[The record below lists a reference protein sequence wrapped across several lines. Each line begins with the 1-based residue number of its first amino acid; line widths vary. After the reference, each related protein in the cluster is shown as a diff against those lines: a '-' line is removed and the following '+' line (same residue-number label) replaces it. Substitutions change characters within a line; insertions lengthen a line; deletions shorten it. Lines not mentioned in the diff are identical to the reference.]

1 MCCHSKKDREKVLR
15 EVKALAKISASAS
28 SVLLRRVVRYYTSWN
43 DQLPP
48 GWTGMDLWKGLK
60 STETYT
66 LATLLL
72 FYVVVII
79 FF

>member
-1 MCCHSKKDREKVLR
+1 MR

-60 STETYT
+60 STEQTYT

-72 FYVVVII
+72 FVFGHLY
-79 FF
+79 FLT